1 MLAYL
6 RPPAGLDPIE
16 DSPLELR
23 GAAPAWQQ
31 LGCAAANPAREL
43 GDAGLLPLL
52 LLLMALERAPRL
64 SARLLAAAQ
73 GSPELEQEPADGG
86 SGSGGEQA
94 QQAQRPAVLPPFSL
108 VEVATEAT
116 GWLLRVL
123 GSGALNRE
131 CLRLGSATGAA
142 GAGAWVASG
151 WLGRCRCELL
161 QA

>member
-1 MLAYL
+1 MQQSPASINT
-6 RPPAGLDPIE
+6 PPRCACHAGLDAIE
-16 DSPLELR
+16 DNPLELR
-23 GAAPAWQQ
+23 GALPAWQQ

-64 SARLLAAAQ
+64 AARLLAAAL
-73 GSPELEQEPADGG
+73 GCPEAEQEVGGG
-86 SGSGGEQA
+86 SSGGGGSAEQA
-94 QQAQRPAVLPPFSL
+94 QLLHCPAALPPFSL

-116 GWLLRVL
+116 GWLLRLL

-142 GAGAWVASG
+142 GAGAFV
-151 WLGRCRCELL
+151 L
-161 QA
+161 